1 MDAWGCKNGMSVPL
15 GAGSR
20 LILAIWVHPRMA
32 LLACCALFEPMNMLL
47 VKEDHEMHRL
57 GKVNLLSLVIIKP
70 SWAHLSPPWAAAQQL
85 EVELSQVRFS
95 LSPARP
101 RSCAWGQH
109 MYGCTLHPGD
119 KRTML

>member
-1 MDAWGCKNGMSVPL
+1 MRC
-15 GAGSR
+15 
-20 LILAIWVHPRMA
+20 I
-32 LLACCALFEPMNMLL
+32 
-47 VKEDHEMHRL
+47 

-101 RSCAWGQH
+101 IVRVRGQH
-109 MYGCTLHPGD
+109 TLHPGD
-119 KRTML
+119 KRK